1 MAIASISNVP
11 AFEPAPTYYRI
22 MTIACADTISN
33 DYGADNVRPCSWMIM
48 CYRCAISIAGAF
60 VDIMMADLIPLIV
73 VYFAVVD
80 PIGTVPIYLSVTEN
94 FTPKQKQHIA
104 IRSSLIA
111 FAVLMFFGFFG
122 DLILDHLKIS
132 AASFNIAGGALLF
145 LIAVEMVNGRR
156 QARKQRSAESSDVIS
171 EDVIRISAS
180 PIAIPLLAGPG
191 AITSIMLY
199 GNFDSLE
206 GSLQNTTAILT
217 VMVIS
222 GVLLFFSGWAS
233 KYINLTISTVMSRVV
248 GILLAAIAIQTILN
262 GLSHFGLINI

>member
-1 MAIASISNVP
+1 
-11 AFEPAPTYYRI
+11 
-22 MTIACADTISN
+22 
-33 DYGADNVRPCSWMIM
+33 M